1 MIYDSTIYQTWLY
14 RVIMEQMTISEKFLP
29 HIQWQYHGI
38 LYVTNSDIWVCLKK
52 GMTPQCFFVFR
63 YEADDNP

>member
-1 MIYDSTIYQTWLY
+1 
-14 RVIMEQMTISEKFLP
+14 MTISEKYTAN
-29 HIQWQYHGI
+29 IQWQYNGI

-52 GMTPQCFFVFR
+52 GMTPQCFFLLFR